1 MRGIF
6 IYRYYIIYARFC
18 HPLLFLRAHSYVKFN
33 VYVKKITSVFMW
45 IVHNVPFKNA
55 VDFQQK

>member
-1 MRGIF
+1 MQGIF
-6 IYRYYIIYARFC
+6 IYRYYSIYARFC

-33 VYVKKITSVFMW
+33 ANVKKIASVFMW
-45 IVHNVPFKNA
+45 IVHNEAFKNA

>member
-33 VYVKKITSVFMW
+33 VYVKNNICFYVEYSQSNFEKCC
-45 IVHNVPFKNA
+45 
-55 VDFQQK
+55 